1 MHSQQRTHALD
12 HHQEAQ
18 HTEQKHVTDRN
29 RQLDLTQSFEQRENP
44 DPEKRAGKAA
54 DEQNVAHLE
63 IDIAPAPMGGTPMKI
78 RSGVRRKPP
87 PTPNTPERN
96 PTAAPR
102 PSSKKTS
109 SDTSAIG
116 R

>member
-1 MHSQQRTHALD
+1 MPTWKEKLAD
-12 HHQEAQ
+12 
-18 HTEQKHVTDRN
+18 KM
-29 RQLDLTQSFEQRENP
+29 
-44 DPEKRAGKAA
+44 DPQIAE
-54 DEQNVAHLE
+54 E
-63 IDIAPAPMGGTPMKI
+63 IDVFETQLVLRRQGKIDEKLFAETRLRHEEATATVGGTPMKMS
-78 RSGVRRKPP
+78 SGVSRKPP

-102 PSSKKTS
+102 PSRTKMS

>member
-1 MHSQQRTHALD
+1 LKSTLPRRQWASTPET
-12 HHQEAQ
+12 EAP
-18 HTEQKHVTDRN
+18 TSWLAEEATATV
-29 RQLDLTQSFEQRENP
+29 
-44 DPEKRAGKAA
+44 
-54 DEQNVAHLE
+54 
-63 IDIAPAPMGGTPMKI
+63 GGTPMKMS
-78 RSGVRRKPP
+78 SGVSRKPP

-102 PSSKKTS
+102 PSRTKMS